1 MLVDREKGRPLELDE
16 ISGAVI
22 RRCKALG
29 EDAPWTEMTERLLRL
44 EIRPLQ
50 WRPQPA

>member
-1 MLVDREKGRPLELDE
+1 
-16 ISGAVI
+16 VI